1 MNERIEKLLE
11 QVQVNEQ
18 VRRLA
23 EQAGCAIDR
32 LGYGEGNLEKFAE
45 LIVKECMLICRRHPS
60 RNLDNN
66 WDADAVA
73 PDLVRQFEEHFGV
86 EE

>member
-1 MNERIEKLLE
+1 MNERIKELLL
-11 QVQVNEQ
+11 Q
-18 VRRLA
+18 A
-23 EQAGCAIDR
+23 EIKITTQCPVTGQD
-32 LGYGEGNLEKFAE
+32 YSYHEFSKEKFAE

-86 EE
+86 EN